1 MSSPVPPSVLRV
13 FACVPDLALSD
24 LQVSACKCSF
34 GTTQEKNTGGV
45 FFCPPL
51 WLVRPPLK
59 NLATH
64 IIPHGHVAL
73 KLARRA
79 KVRSV

>member
-34 GTTQEKNTGGV
+34 GTTQEKNTGG
-45 FFCPPL
+45 FFF
-51 WLVRPPLK
+51 
-59 NLATH
+59 
-64 IIPHGHVAL
+64 
-73 KLARRA
+73 ARHCGLCVLLSKTSRHT
-79 KVRSV
+79 SFPMDMSHSS